1 MTIAMRRPRVSA
13 VHAAGRVAVGKQSHR
28 APNTMPMR
36 MAAADQTVSV
46 VDVANP
52 TAATHRQINAVQPTR
67 RRRSISDGAALVIRV
82 AVCKRI
88 GVMDRRD
95 MHSFQSS
102 SPGTHCTGGSWGLAV
117 HNLNPN
123 HDHTSPVE
131 SIRIKSKIR
140 IKRRRLMP
148 QAKTGEA
155 GASGA
160 VCSEARA
167 SEQATEQF
175 LSQRPYLNKSPA
187 VKNAAWMRPQCG
199 LFARL
204 RREIPMPLQPW
215 EPFLP
220 RLYRLQSMHALEP
233 H

>member
-1 MTIAMRRPRVSA
+1 MAPAIGTRITHEGLTPSRSLDYRFVRGRMNQMTAAAIPKNGKANLRRFIRIAPMTIAMRRPRVSA

-88 GVMDRRD
+88 GVVDRRD

-117 HNLNPN
+117 HSLDHDLNPN
-123 HDHTSPVE
+123 HTSLVD
-131 SIRIKSKIR
+131 
-140 IKRRRLMP
+140 
-148 QAKTGEA
+148 
-155 GASGA
+155 
-160 VCSEARA
+160 
-167 SEQATEQF
+167 
-175 LSQRPYLNKSPA
+175 
-187 VKNAAWMRPQCG
+187 
-199 LFARL
+199 
-204 RREIPMPLQPW
+204 
-215 EPFLP
+215 
-220 RLYRLQSMHALEP
+220 
-233 H
+233 